1 MHREIN
7 SSGSR
12 GRIYLLWGCFQA
24 FGQTMKEAVETAAF
38 LGAYQSPALAEHD
51 GLCWLFGK
59 QEDMGFSDEGY
70 NRIELHGRRYEGC
83 FLYRTPRTLAYKIKG
98 LVWTWTEQNL
108 LSTEVRRHRHQVSE

>member
-1 MHREIN
+1 
-7 SSGSR
+7 
-12 GRIYLLWGCFQA
+12 
-24 FGQTMKEAVETAAF
+24 MKEAVETAAF

-108 LSTEVRRHRHQVSE
+108 QKLGAIGTKCLSKGKPIRMKKGAFS